1 MVKKMII
8 KVYLWSMLYNYK
20 NKVKKYAGMEM
31 YEEKIVDNFL
41 NFKIVALFWI
51 LDVEFLSWNG

>member
-1 MVKKMII
+1 
-8 KVYLWSMLYNYK
+8 MLYNYK